1 MTAPM
6 VAGSAGLRFPLGH
19 SGIPVRRLL
28 HGQVEGQFVFQISRF
43 AHILVLGY
51 REQV

>member
-28 HGQVEGQFVFQISRF
+28 HGQVEGQFVFQF
-43 AHILVLGY
+43 PLHFPAV
-51 REQV
+51 EQGTQA